1 MNAETIVAL
10 TINPSLDKS
19 TTFTNL
25 IAEQKIRCEK
35 PRYDAGGG
43 GVNVSKAIFK
53 LGGSSTCVLT
63 SGGSTGEMLE
73 ELINKEGIESIAIK
87 TKSWTRENFIAFDNS
102 TKSQYR
108 FGFPGNEFS
117 EEENDLISTLTSSQK
132 EVDEEQWDA
141 VIESKHTLL
150 DLNLKELW
158 HYRDLLV
165 LFVRRDFVTVYK
177 QTILGPLWFF
187 IQPIL
192 TTITFTIIFGNVA
205 QLSTD
210 GAPKLVFYMA
220 GITLWNYFSTC
231 LTNVSG
237 VFNANASIFGKVY
250 FPRLIMPLTIVIS
263 NLMKFGV
270 QFLLFICFV
279 GYYYFQGEIKPNT
292 WIAATPIVIV
302 LMALISM
309 GIGLILS
316 SMTTK
321 YKDLNQ
327 LISFGVQ
334 LFMYA
339 TPVIYPSSSVPLD
352 YQWVVELNPLVG
364 LFDYMRFAYLGVGEF
379 TISDLV
385 YPSIFSVFILAIG
398 VLVFNKTQKTF
409 MDTV

>member
-1 MNAETIVAL
+1 M
-10 TINPSLDKS
+10 
-19 TTFTNL
+19 
-25 IAEQKIRCEK
+25 
-35 PRYDAGGG
+35 
-43 GVNVSKAIFK
+43 
-53 LGGSSTCVLT
+53 
-63 SGGSTGEMLE
+63 
-73 ELINKEGIESIAIK
+73 
-87 TKSWTRENFIAFDNS
+87 
-102 TKSQYR
+102 
-108 FGFPGNEFS
+108 
-117 EEENDLISTLTSSQK
+117 SQK
-132 EVDEEQWDA
+132 NTTAEQWDS
-141 VIESKHTLL
+141 VIESKHSLL
-150 DLNLKELW
+150 EINLKELW

-187 IQPIL
+187 IQPLL

-210 GAPKLVFYMA
+210 GAPKIVFYMA
-220 GITLWNYFSTC
+220 GITLWGYFSTC
-231 LTNVSG
+231 LTTVSG
-237 VFNANASIFGKVY
+237 VFNANAGIFGKVY

-279 GYYYFQGEIKPNT
+279 FYFTLQNQIQPNN
-292 WIAATPIVIV
+292 WIMLTPLIIV
-302 LMALISM
+302 LIALISM

-327 LISFGVQ
+327 LIGFGVQ

-339 TPVIYPSSSVPLD
+339 TPVIYPSSTVPLD

-379 TISDLV
+379 TILDLV
-385 YPSIFSVFILAIG
+385 YPSIFSIVILAIG

>member
-1 MNAETIVAL
+1 M
-10 TINPSLDKS
+10 
-19 TTFTNL
+19 
-25 IAEQKIRCEK
+25 
-35 PRYDAGGG
+35 
-43 GVNVSKAIFK
+43 
-53 LGGSSTCVLT
+53 
-63 SGGSTGEMLE
+63 
-73 ELINKEGIESIAIK
+73 
-87 TKSWTRENFIAFDNS
+87 
-102 TKSQYR
+102 
-108 FGFPGNEFS
+108 
-117 EEENDLISTLTSSQK
+117 SQK
-132 EVDEEQWDA
+132 NTTAEQWDS
-141 VIESKHTLL
+141 VIESRHSLF
-150 DLNLKELW
+150 DINLKELW

-187 IQPIL
+187 IQPLL

-210 GAPKLVFYMA
+210 GAPKVVFYMA
-220 GITLWNYFSTC
+220 GITLWGYFSTC
-231 LTNVSG
+231 LTTVSG
-237 VFNANASIFGKVY
+237 VFNANAGIFGKVY

-270 QFLLFICFV
+270 QFLLFVCFV
-279 GYYYFQGEIKPNT
+279 GYFTLQNQIHPNS
-292 WIAATPIVIV
+292 WILLTPLIIV

-327 LISFGVQ
+327 LIGFGVQ

-339 TPVIYPSSSVPLD
+339 TPVIYPSSSVPST

-364 LFDYMRFAYLGVGEF
+364 LFDYMRFAYLGVGTF
-379 TISDLV
+379 SISDLI
-385 YPSIFSVFILAIG
+385 YPSVFSIVILALG

>member
-1 MNAETIVAL
+1 M
-10 TINPSLDKS
+10 
-19 TTFTNL
+19 
-25 IAEQKIRCEK
+25 
-35 PRYDAGGG
+35 
-43 GVNVSKAIFK
+43 
-53 LGGSSTCVLT
+53 
-63 SGGSTGEMLE
+63 
-73 ELINKEGIESIAIK
+73 
-87 TKSWTRENFIAFDNS
+87 
-102 TKSQYR
+102 
-108 FGFPGNEFS
+108 
-117 EEENDLISTLTSSQK
+117 SQK
-132 EVDEEQWDA
+132 NTTAEQWDS
-141 VIESKHTLL
+141 VIESRHSLF
-150 DLNLKELW
+150 DINLKELW

-187 IQPIL
+187 IQPLL

-210 GAPKLVFYMA
+210 GAPKVVFYMA
-220 GITLWNYFSTC
+220 GITLWGYFSTC
-231 LTNVSG
+231 LTTVSG
-237 VFNANASIFGKVY
+237 VFNANAGIFGKVY

-270 QFLLFICFV
+270 QFLLFVCFV
-279 GYYYFQGEIKPNT
+279 IYFTLQNQIQPNN
-292 WIAATPIVIV
+292 WIMLTPLIIV

-327 LISFGVQ
+327 LIGFGVQ

-379 TISDLV
+379 TILDLV
-385 YPSIFSVFILAIG
+385 YPSIFSIVILAIG

>member
-1 MNAETIVAL
+1 M
-10 TINPSLDKS
+10 
-19 TTFTNL
+19 
-25 IAEQKIRCEK
+25 
-35 PRYDAGGG
+35 
-43 GVNVSKAIFK
+43 
-53 LGGSSTCVLT
+53 
-63 SGGSTGEMLE
+63 
-73 ELINKEGIESIAIK
+73 
-87 TKSWTRENFIAFDNS
+87 
-102 TKSQYR
+102 
-108 FGFPGNEFS
+108 
-117 EEENDLISTLTSSQK
+117 SQK
-132 EVDEEQWDA
+132 NTTAEQWDS
-141 VIESKHTLL
+141 VIESRHSLF
-150 DLNLKELW
+150 DINLKELW

-187 IQPIL
+187 IQPLL

-210 GAPKLVFYMA
+210 GAPKVVFYMA
-220 GITLWNYFSTC
+220 GITLWGYFSTC
-231 LTNVSG
+231 LTTVSG

-279 GYYYFQGEIKPNT
+279 IYFTLQNQIQPNS
-292 WIAATPIVIV
+292 WILLTPLIIV

-327 LISFGVQ
+327 LIGFGVQ

-339 TPVIYPSSSVPLD
+339 TPVIYPSSSVPST

-364 LFDYMRFAYLGVGEF
+364 LFDYMRFAYLGVGTF
-379 TISDLV
+379 SISDLI
-385 YPSIFSVFILAIG
+385 YPSVFSIVILALG

>member
-1 MNAETIVAL
+1 MNQK
-10 TINPSLDKS
+10 N
-19 TTFTNL
+19 TT
-25 IAEQKIRCEK
+25 
-35 PRYDAGGG
+35 
-43 GVNVSKAIFK
+43 
-53 LGGSSTCVLT
+53 
-63 SGGSTGEMLE
+63 
-73 ELINKEGIESIAIK
+73 
-87 TKSWTRENFIAFDNS
+87 
-102 TKSQYR
+102 
-108 FGFPGNEFS
+108 
-117 EEENDLISTLTSSQK
+117 
-132 EVDEEQWDA
+132 EEQWDS
-141 VIESKHTLL
+141 VIESRHSLF
-150 DLNLKELW
+150 DINLKELW

-187 IQPIL
+187 IQPLL

-210 GAPKLVFYMA
+210 GAPKIVFYMA
-220 GITLWNYFSTC
+220 GITLWGYFSTC
-231 LTNVSG
+231 LTTVSG
-237 VFNANASIFGKVY
+237 VFNANAGIFGKVY

-279 GYYYFQGEIKPNT
+279 IYFTLQNQIQPNN
-292 WIAATPIVIV
+292 WIMLTPLIIV

-327 LISFGVQ
+327 LIGFGVQ

-339 TPVIYPSSSVPLD
+339 TPVIYPSSTVPLD

-379 TISDLV
+379 TILDLV
-385 YPSIFSVFILAIG
+385 YPSIFSILILAIG

>member
-1 MNAETIVAL
+1 MN
-10 TINPSLDKS
+10 
-19 TTFTNL
+19 
-25 IAEQKIRCEK
+25 
-35 PRYDAGGG
+35 
-43 GVNVSKAIFK
+43 
-53 LGGSSTCVLT
+53 
-63 SGGSTGEMLE
+63 
-73 ELINKEGIESIAIK
+73 K
-87 TKSWTRENFIAFDNS
+87 T
-102 TKSQYR
+102 
-108 FGFPGNEFS
+108 EFS
-117 EEENDLISTLTSSQK
+117 EEESNLSNKFSSSQK
-132 EVDEEQWDA
+132 PENTEQWDA
-141 VIESKHTLL
+141 VIESRHSLL

-231 LTNVSG
+231 LTSVSG
-237 VFNANASIFGKVY
+237 VFNVNASIFGKVY

-263 NLMKFGV
+263 NLMKFAV

-279 GYYYFQGEIKPNT
+279 VYFTLHNQIQPNS
-292 WIAATPIVIV
+292 WILLTPFIII

-327 LISFGVQ
+327 LIGFGVQ

-339 TPVIYPSSSVPLD
+339 TPVIYPSSSVPQD

-364 LFDYMRFAYLGVGEF
+364 LFDYMRYAYLGVGEF
-379 TISDLV
+379 AISDLV
-385 YPSIFSVFILAIG
+385 YPSIFSIVILAIG

>member
-1 MNAETIVAL
+1 M
-10 TINPSLDKS
+10 
-19 TTFTNL
+19 
-25 IAEQKIRCEK
+25 
-35 PRYDAGGG
+35 
-43 GVNVSKAIFK
+43 
-53 LGGSSTCVLT
+53 
-63 SGGSTGEMLE
+63 
-73 ELINKEGIESIAIK
+73 
-87 TKSWTRENFIAFDNS
+87 
-102 TKSQYR
+102 
-108 FGFPGNEFS
+108 
-117 EEENDLISTLTSSQK
+117 SQK
-132 EVDEEQWDA
+132 NTTAEQWDS
-141 VIESKHTLL
+141 VIESKHSLL
-150 DLNLKELW
+150 EINLKELW

-187 IQPIL
+187 IQPLL

-210 GAPKLVFYMA
+210 GAPKVVFYMA
-220 GITLWNYFSTC
+220 GITLWGYFSTC
-231 LTNVSG
+231 LTTVSG
-237 VFNANASIFGKVY
+237 VFNANAGIFGKVY

-279 GYYYFQGEIKPNT
+279 IYFTLQNQIQPNN
-292 WIAATPIVIV
+292 WIMMTPLIIV

-327 LISFGVQ
+327 LIGFGVQ

-379 TISDLV
+379 TILDLV
-385 YPSIFSVFILAIG
+385 YPSIFSIVILAIG

>member
-1 MNAETIVAL
+1 MN
-10 TINPSLDKS
+10 
-19 TTFTNL
+19 
-25 IAEQKIRCEK
+25 
-35 PRYDAGGG
+35 
-43 GVNVSKAIFK
+43 
-53 LGGSSTCVLT
+53 
-63 SGGSTGEMLE
+63 
-73 ELINKEGIESIAIK
+73 K
-87 TKSWTRENFIAFDNS
+87 T
-102 TKSQYR
+102 
-108 FGFPGNEFS
+108 EFS
-117 EEENDLISTLTSSQK
+117 EEESNLSNKFSSTQET
-132 EVDEEQWDA
+132 ENTEQWDA
-141 VIESKHTLL
+141 VIESRHSLL

-231 LTNVSG
+231 LTSVSG
-237 VFNANASIFGKVY
+237 VFNVNASIFGKVY

-263 NLMKFGV
+263 NLMKFAV

-279 GYYYFQGEIKPNT
+279 VYFTLHNQIQPNS
-292 WIAATPIVIV
+292 WILLTPFIII

-327 LISFGVQ
+327 LIGFGVQ

-339 TPVIYPSSSVPLD
+339 TPVIYPSSSVPQD

-364 LFDYMRFAYLGVGEF
+364 LFDYMRYAYLGVGEF
-379 TISDLV
+379 AISDLV
-385 YPSIFSVFILAIG
+385 YPSIFSIVIFAIG

>member
-1 MNAETIVAL
+1 MNQK
-10 TINPSLDKS
+10 N
-19 TTFTNL
+19 TT
-25 IAEQKIRCEK
+25 A
-35 PRYDAGGG
+35 
-43 GVNVSKAIFK
+43 
-53 LGGSSTCVLT
+53 
-63 SGGSTGEMLE
+63 
-73 ELINKEGIESIAIK
+73 
-87 TKSWTRENFIAFDNS
+87 
-102 TKSQYR
+102 
-108 FGFPGNEFS
+108 
-117 EEENDLISTLTSSQK
+117 
-132 EVDEEQWDA
+132 EQWDS
-141 VIESKHTLL
+141 VIESRHSLF
-150 DLNLKELW
+150 DINLKELW

-177 QTILGPLWFF
+177 QTLLGPLWFF
-187 IQPIL
+187 IQPLL

-210 GAPKLVFYMA
+210 GAPKIVFYMA
-220 GITLWNYFSTC
+220 GITLWGYFSTC
-231 LTNVSG
+231 LTTVSG
-237 VFNANASIFGKVY
+237 VFNANAGIFGKVY

-279 GYYYFQGEIKPNT
+279 IYFTLQNQIQPNN
-292 WIAATPIVIV
+292 WILLTPLIIV

-327 LISFGVQ
+327 LIGFGVQ

-339 TPVIYPSSSVPLD
+339 TPVIYPSSSVPST

-379 TISDLV
+379 TILDLV
-385 YPSIFSVFILAIG
+385 YPSIFSIVILAIG

>member
-1 MNAETIVAL
+1 MN
-10 TINPSLDKS
+10 
-19 TTFTNL
+19 
-25 IAEQKIRCEK
+25 
-35 PRYDAGGG
+35 
-43 GVNVSKAIFK
+43 
-53 LGGSSTCVLT
+53 
-63 SGGSTGEMLE
+63 
-73 ELINKEGIESIAIK
+73 K
-87 TKSWTRENFIAFDNS
+87 T
-102 TKSQYR
+102 
-108 FGFPGNEFS
+108 EFS
-117 EEENDLISTLTSSQK
+117 EEESNLSNKFSSTQET
-132 EVDEEQWDA
+132 ENTEQWDA
-141 VIESKHTLL
+141 VIESRHSLL

-231 LTNVSG
+231 LTSVSG
-237 VFNANASIFGKVY
+237 VFNVNASIFGKVY

-279 GYYYFQGEIKPNT
+279 VYFTLHNQIQPNS
-292 WIAATPIVIV
+292 WILLTPFIII

-327 LISFGVQ
+327 LITFGVQ

-339 TPVIYPSSSVPLD
+339 TPVIYPSSSVPSA

-379 TISDLV
+379 TILDLV
-385 YPSIFSVFILAIG
+385 YPSIFSIVILAIG

>member
-1 MNAETIVAL
+1 MN
-10 TINPSLDKS
+10 
-19 TTFTNL
+19 
-25 IAEQKIRCEK
+25 
-35 PRYDAGGG
+35 
-43 GVNVSKAIFK
+43 
-53 LGGSSTCVLT
+53 
-63 SGGSTGEMLE
+63 
-73 ELINKEGIESIAIK
+73 K
-87 TKSWTRENFIAFDNS
+87 T
-102 TKSQYR
+102 
-108 FGFPGNEFS
+108 EFS
-117 EEENDLISTLTSSQK
+117 EEESNLSNKFSSTQET
-132 EVDEEQWDA
+132 ENTEQWDA
-141 VIESKHTLL
+141 VIESRHSLL

-231 LTNVSG
+231 LTSVSG
-237 VFNANASIFGKVY
+237 VFNVNASIFGKVY

-263 NLMKFGV
+263 NLMKFAV

-279 GYYYFQGEIKPNT
+279 VYFTLHNQIQPNS
-292 WIAATPIVIV
+292 WILLTPFIII

-327 LISFGVQ
+327 LIGFGVQ

-339 TPVIYPSSSVPLD
+339 TPVIYPSSTVPLD

-379 TISDLV
+379 TILDLV
-385 YPSIFSVFILAIG
+385 YPSIFSIVILAIG